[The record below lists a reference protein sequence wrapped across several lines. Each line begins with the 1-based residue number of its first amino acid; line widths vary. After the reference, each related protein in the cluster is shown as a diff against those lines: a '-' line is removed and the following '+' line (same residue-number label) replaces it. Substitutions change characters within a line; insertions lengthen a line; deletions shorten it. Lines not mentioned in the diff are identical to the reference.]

1 MRGFLFLDIFIIM
14 KKVLIKE
21 SKNYRAKVSTLRNT
35 IDDIAKGF
43 LEDIDDMY
51 DEIRA
56 DDNLSQDDKED
67 HLTDLHLM
75 SMGLRQLRRDI

>member
-35 IDDIAKGF
+35 IDDITKGF

-75 SMGLRQLRRDI
+75 SMGLRQLRKDI

>member
-1 MRGFLFLDIFIIM
+1 M

-21 SKNYRAKVSTLRNT
+21 SKNYRAKVSSLRNS
-35 IDDIAKGF
+35 INDITKGF

-56 DDNLSQDDKED
+56 DDNLSQDEKED

-75 SMGLRQLRRDI
+75 SMGLRQLRKDI

>member
-1 MRGFLFLDIFIIM
+1 LRGFLFLDIFIIM

-35 IDDIAKGF
+35 IDDITKGF

-56 DDNLSQDDKED
+56 DESLSQDEKED

-75 SMGLRQLRRDI
+75 SMGLRQLRKDI

>member
-1 MRGFLFLDIFIIM
+1 M

-21 SKNYRAKVSTLRNT
+21 SKNYRAKVSSLRNS
-35 IDDIAKGF
+35 INDISKGF

-75 SMGLRQLRRDI
+75 SMGLRQLRKDI

>member
-1 MRGFLFLDIFIIM
+1 VRGFLFLDIFIIM

>member
-35 IDDIAKGF
+35 IDDITKGF

-75 SMGLRQLRRDI
+75 SMVLRQLRRDI

>member
-1 MRGFLFLDIFIIM
+1 VRGFLFLDIFIIM

-35 IDDIAKGF
+35 IDDITKGF

>member
-1 MRGFLFLDIFIIM
+1 VRGFLFLDIFIIM

-21 SKNYRAKVSTLRNT
+21 SKNYRAKVSSLRNT

>member
-35 IDDIAKGF
+35 IDDITKGF

>member
-1 MRGFLFLDIFIIM
+1 MFYDIFIIM

-35 IDDIAKGF
+35 IDDITKGF

>member
-1 MRGFLFLDIFIIM
+1 M
-14 KKVLIKE
+14 KKVLINE
-21 SKNYRAKVSTLRNT
+21 SKNYRAKVSSLRNT
-35 IDDIAKGF
+35 IDDITKGF

>member
-1 MRGFLFLDIFIIM
+1 M

-35 IDDIAKGF
+35 IDDITKGF

>member
-1 MRGFLFLDIFIIM
+1 M

-21 SKNYRAKVSTLRNT
+21 SKNYRAKVSSLRNT
-35 IDDIAKGF
+35 IDDITKGF

-75 SMGLRQLRRDI
+75 SMGLRPLRRDI

>member
-1 MRGFLFLDIFIIM
+1 M
-14 KKVLIKE
+14 KKVLINE
-21 SKNYRAKVSTLRNT
+21 SKNYRAKVSSLRNT
-35 IDDIAKGF
+35 IDDITKGF

-75 SMGLRQLRRDI
+75 SMGLRQLRKDI

>member
-1 MRGFLFLDIFIIM
+1 M

-21 SKNYRAKVSTLRNT
+21 SKNYRAKVSSLRNT
-35 IDDIAKGF
+35 IDDITKGF

-75 SMGLRQLRRDI
+75 SMGLRQLRKDL

>member
-1 MRGFLFLDIFIIM
+1 M

-21 SKNYRAKVSTLRNT
+21 SKNYRAKVSSLRNT
-35 IDDIAKGF
+35 IDDITKGF

>member
-1 MRGFLFLDIFIIM
+1 MFLDIFIIM

-35 IDDIAKGF
+35 IDDITKGF

-75 SMGLRQLRRDI
+75 SMGLRQLRKDI

>member
-1 MRGFLFLDIFIIM
+1 
-14 KKVLIKE
+14 
-21 SKNYRAKVSTLRNT
+21 
-35 IDDIAKGF
+35 
-43 LEDIDDMY
+43 MY

>member
-21 SKNYRAKVSTLRNT
+21 SKNYRAKVSSLRNT

>member
-1 MRGFLFLDIFIIM
+1 M

>member
-1 MRGFLFLDIFIIM
+1 MFLDIFIIM

-35 IDDIAKGF
+35 IDDITKGF

>member
-1 MRGFLFLDIFIIM
+1 M

-21 SKNYRAKVSTLRNT
+21 SKNYRSKVSRLRET
-35 IDDIAKGF
+35 IDDISKGF

-56 DDNLSQDDKED
+56 DESLSQDEKED
-67 HLTDLHLM
+67 YLTDLHLI
-75 SMGLRQLRRDI
+75 SMGIRQLRKDI

>member
-1 MRGFLFLDIFIIM
+1 MFLDIFIIM

>member
-35 IDDIAKGF
+35 IDDITKGF

-56 DDNLSQDDKED
+56 DDNLSQDEKED

-75 SMGLRQLRRDI
+75 SMGLRQLRKDI

>member
-1 MRGFLFLDIFIIM
+1 M

-21 SKNYRAKVSTLRNT
+21 SKNYRAKVSSLRNT
-35 IDDIAKGF
+35 IDDITKGF
-43 LEDIDDMY
+43 LEDIDDIY

-75 SMGLRQLRRDI
+75 SMGLRQLRKDI

>member
-1 MRGFLFLDIFIIM
+1 MRGFLFYDIFIIM

-35 IDDIAKGF
+35 IDDITKGF

>member
-1 MRGFLFLDIFIIM
+1 M

-35 IDDIAKGF
+35 IDDITKGF

-75 SMGLRQLRRDI
+75 SMVLRQLRRDI

>member
-1 MRGFLFLDIFIIM
+1 VRGFLFLDIFIIM

-35 IDDIAKGF
+35 IDDITKGF

-75 SMGLRQLRRDI
+75 SMGLRQLRKDI

>member
-1 MRGFLFLDIFIIM
+1 VRGFLFLDIFIIM

-35 IDDIAKGF
+35 IDDITKGF

-75 SMGLRQLRRDI
+75 SMVLRQLRRDI